1 MMTKAAFALAA
12 MLPLCLVY
20 TKKRCIVIFT
30 YKLITYKEAFYIVF
44 FLLALKSVTYI
55 KIKAL

>member
-20 TKKRCIVIFT
+20 AGKRCIVIVT
-30 YKLITYKEAFYIVF
+30 YKLITYKEANYAV
-44 FLLALKSVTYI
+44 L
-55 KIKAL
+55 